1 MPRVVRKAGFGG
13 VSGRKRRRYS
23 LCESRGLLAKAR
35 HMQHA
40 EGISLRS
47 AAFRLGVA
55 QSLLSAWSRRH
66 SEIGDV
72 ALLRKKSVCL
82 GPLGQLKPIEDTLL
96 RQGMAVS
103 TLMVT
108 IKASQLSPE
117 FAAKLLIARRS
128 AVKRFLRAHSLVYRM
143 GTHVAQR
150 DPEEVRGEATDYMK
164 SVRPI
169 VAGKNCDRR
178 FILNMDQTPVNFLMN
193 PKKSLEIFGGK
204 TVDIRLSTI

>member
-1 MPRVVRKAGFGG
+1 MPRVVCKAGFGG

-23 LCESRGLLAKAR
+23 LPESRGLLAKAR

-96 RQGMAVS
+96 RFIFEMREQGMAVS

-117 FAAKLLIARRS
+117 FAAKSLIARRS
-128 AVKRFLRAHSLVYRM
+128 AVKRFLCAHSLVYRM

-169 VAGKNCDRR
+169 VVGENPSDPGDGSGGYPHPRR
-178 FILNMDQTPVNFLMN
+178 MYWSM
-193 PKKSLEIFGGK
+193 
-204 TVDIRLSTI
+204 STS